1 MTEFI
6 TKTFDWKAASQRI
19 SDELID
25 GNKEIQTRVEKHIG
39 MLVFRQHQYG
49 KVYDGPNALATT
61 FFDMDGITFSRF
73 SKSDSLYVG
82 FGESISQEEYM
93 LRLMELKYAMKVV
106 YSDATAQEAFECY
119 SVGDHDT

>member
-1 MTEFI
+1 MSNLI

-25 GNKEIQTRVEKHIG
+25 GNNEIQTRVEKHIG

-61 FFDMDGITFSRF
+61 FFDMNGITFSNF
-73 SKSDSLYVG
+73 SKNDELYAG
-82 FGESISQEEYM
+82 GEPISQEKYM
-93 LRLMELKYAMKVV
+93 LRLMELEYAIKVV
-106 YSDATAQEAFECY
+106 YSDAKAQEAFECY

>member
-1 MTEFI
+1 MSSLV

-19 SDELID
+19 SDELEEGTKKVQD
-25 GNKEIQTRVEKHIG
+25 RVEKHIG
-39 MLVFRQHQYG
+39 MLVFRQYQYG

-61 FFDMDGITFSRF
+61 FFDMDGLTFSIF
-73 SKSDSLYVG
+73 SNRDEMYA
-82 FGESISQEEYM
+82 GEEFITQEQYM

-119 SVGDHDT
+119 SIGDHDT